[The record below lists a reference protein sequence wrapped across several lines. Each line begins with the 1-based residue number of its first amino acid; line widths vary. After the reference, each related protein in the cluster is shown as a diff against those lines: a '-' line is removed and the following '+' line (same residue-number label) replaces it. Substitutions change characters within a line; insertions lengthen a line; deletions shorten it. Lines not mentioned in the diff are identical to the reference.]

1 MLHMICGKAGSGKS
15 TLAKRLAEETGALLI
30 SQDAWM
36 AALYPD
42 ELVEIA
48 DYIRLIPRLSA
59 AMGPHVT
66 ELLRA
71 GLTVVL
77 DWPANTARTRAWM
90 RGVADAAGAGHRL
103 HLLDV
108 PDAVCLA
115 RVQGRN
121 AAGEHEF
128 TLSEAQF
135 AEITRYF
142 EPPTDAEGLNTIVH
156 ALT

>member
-15 TLAKRLAEETGALLI
+15 TLARRLAEETGALLI

-71 GLTVVL
+71 GLTIVL
-77 DWPANTARTRAWM
+77 DWPANTVRTRAWM
-90 RGVADAAGAGHRL
+90 RGIADAAGADHRL
-103 HLLDV
+103 HLLDI

-128 TLSEAQF
+128 TLTEAQF

-142 EPPTDAEGLNTIVH
+142 EAPTEAEGLKTIVH
-156 ALT
+156 K

>member
-15 TLAKRLAEETGALLI
+15 TLARRLSEETGALLI

-48 DYIRLIPRLSA
+48 DYIRLVPRLSA

-77 DWPANTARTRAWM
+77 DWPANTVRTRAWM
-90 RGVADAAGAGHRL
+90 RGVAEAAGAEHRL
-103 HLLDV
+103 HVLDV
-108 PDAVCLA
+108 PDQVCLA

-142 EPPTDAEGLNTIVH
+142 EPPTAAEGLKIIVH
-156 ALT
+156 DS